1 MHRISCS
8 KSLHMFKLH
17 FLQVFKMHQSIS
29 KQYYHSPSKLAAGR
43 WFCGKLDFHSPTK
56 TPGLCPSNHP
66 PEAKPSHLTLETLLW
81 LHEIHQSF
89 QHWPFLKL
97 EAFVKCIGKHPKAP
111 TFNIDVDTNK
121 KVEKMK
127 KRWKSSEV
135 WVSLERICTIFQR
148 TSTMHSKRTPRFQ
161 PKKYLSHFR
170 CLFPKDRLNGW
181 YNASKFLHLWGSI
194 GIFCKCESM
203 GKLTKFEI
211 TSG

>member
-127 KRWKSSEV
+127 KDGKVLRFGFLWKGYVQFFKELQQCIPKEHQGFNPKNTCLTFGAS
-135 WVSLERICTIFQR
+135 FQR
-148 TSTMHSKRTPRFQ
+148 IALMVGTMLQSFYICGDQ
-161 PKKYLSHFR
+161 
-170 CLFPKDRLNGW
+170 
-181 YNASKFLHLWGSI
+181 
-194 GIFCKCESM
+194 
-203 GKLTKFEI
+203 
-211 TSG
+211 